1 MTDKN
6 PSGGEMNKNK
16 YDLMGE
22 YVVVKAYMKPRKKG
36 CARSHYLIKLKEP
49 RVGMV
54 VGYRTVYEGKIREG
68 GYDDGYYQD
77 NYEPSCFVV
86 EKSIKVLLVCFWPT
100 YNPVLVM
107 PEDANSNIMTAREV
121 TVNLRP
127 TFHKWTERDR
137 KVQRE
142 IMKSVPRNA
151 KGKWM

>member
-1 MTDKN
+1 
-6 PSGGEMNKNK
+6 MNKNK

-22 YVVVKAYMKPRKKG
+22 YVVVKAYMKPRRKG
-36 CARSHYLIKLKEP
+36 CARSHDLLILEKP

-54 VGYRTVYEGKIREG
+54 VGYRTVYEGKIEG
-68 GYDDGYYQD
+68 GGYCDGYHD
-77 NYEPSCFVV
+77 DYEPPYFLPT
-86 EKSIKVLLVCFWPT
+86 KSIKVLLVCFWPT